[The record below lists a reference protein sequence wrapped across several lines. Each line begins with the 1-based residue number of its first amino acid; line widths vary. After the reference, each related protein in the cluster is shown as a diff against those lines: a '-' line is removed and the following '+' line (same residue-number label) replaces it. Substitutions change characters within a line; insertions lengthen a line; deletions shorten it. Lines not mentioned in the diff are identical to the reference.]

1 MRRLPQMMVNVPVR
15 DRTRL
20 QSAAAVWS
28 EVSAVEAELG
38 ASGRVVLRP
47 SGTEPTVRVM
57 VEGPTIEEVDRH
69 THRLAAVVE
78 RELA

>member
-1 MRRLPQMMVNVPVR
+1 MTRLPQVMVNVPVR

-20 QSAAAVWS
+20 EAAEAVWG

-38 ASGRVVLRP
+38 PSGRVVLRP

-57 VEGPTIEEVDRH
+57 VEALTIEEAERY
-69 THRLAAVVE
+69 TRRLAAVVE